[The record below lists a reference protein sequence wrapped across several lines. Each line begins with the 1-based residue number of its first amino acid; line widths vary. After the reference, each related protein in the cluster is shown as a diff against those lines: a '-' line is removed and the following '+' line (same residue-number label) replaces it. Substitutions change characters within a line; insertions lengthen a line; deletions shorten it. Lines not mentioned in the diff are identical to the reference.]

1 MNNTVLIVEDDTPIR
16 GMMQRWLQASGYAA
30 RGVGSAEEALDA
42 MAADPASS
50 AVCDVGLPGKDGIWL
65 TDELRRRYPDTAVV
79 LATGATEV
87 PGTAS
92 LKTGVVAYL
101 VKPFG
106 QKQLCRAV
114 REAVEWHETNR
125 QTRQWTGTLERE
137 MGERRARLHEAIAR
151 LDLSRDDCLGD
162 ALAEL
167 VAGAQARRHAYGV
180 AALADRLATAL
191 HLDDASR
198 LDLERAAL
206 FHDLGKLTIPPALL
220 DKPAP
225 LTRDER
231 EIVRRAP
238 VETYEA
244 LKGVPLLA
252 RAAELILAMLER
264 PSGLGYPR
272 GLAGRAIPIGAS
284 ILAVADALDTMTNP
298 RPYRAAV
305 SLAEALAELR
315 GGHGPQFDSDVIDAA
330 LSLFTTS

>member
-1 MNNTVLIVEDDTPIR
+1 MNTVLIVEDDTPIR

-42 MAADPASS
+42 MAAEPASS

-65 TDELRRRYPDTAVV
+65 THELHRRYPDTAVV
-79 LATGATEV
+79 LATGATEM

-92 LKTGVVAYL
+92 LATGVAAHL
-101 VKPFG
+101 VKPIG
-106 QKQLCRAV
+106 QRQLREAV
-114 REAVEWHETNR
+114 REAVEWREINR

-151 LDLSRDDCLGD
+151 LDLSCDDRVGD
-162 ALAEL
+162 AFAEL
-167 VAGAQARRHAYGV
+167 IAGADARRHAHAV

-191 HLDDASR
+191 HLDDTSR

-206 FHDLGKLTIPPALL
+206 FHDLGKQAIPPALL

-231 EIVRRAP
+231 EIVRRLP
-238 VETYEA
+238 VEGYEA
-244 LKGVPLLA
+244 LKDLAPLA
-252 RAAELILAMLER
+252 GAANLILAMLER
-264 PSGLGYPR
+264 SSGLGYPR
-272 GLAGRAIPIGAS
+272 GLAGRAIPPGAS

-315 GGHGPQFDSDVIDAA
+315 RGRGSQFDPDVVDAA
-330 LSLFTTS
+330 LSLFAAS